1 MFTYQANEFIRDVFE
16 LGPPILVDSATMKA
30 MKISRF
36 ERVCCTNMLPDTSP
50 FFPPIYG
57 VFVNTT
63 LNGSILFSGALGF
76 NSSSLFQHLHNS
88 AAFKARTKA
97 RSKFRDKRVD
107 VGEF

>member
-1 MFTYQANEFIRDVFE
+1 M
-16 LGPPILVDSATMKA
+16 LVDSATIKA

-36 ERVCCTNMLPDTSP
+36 ERVRINSVADSAPVISSP
-50 FFPPIYG
+50 AVNLTVPHPPPR
-57 VFVNTT
+57 
-63 LNGSILFSGALGF
+63 L
-76 NSSSLFQHLHNS
+76 QHLHNS